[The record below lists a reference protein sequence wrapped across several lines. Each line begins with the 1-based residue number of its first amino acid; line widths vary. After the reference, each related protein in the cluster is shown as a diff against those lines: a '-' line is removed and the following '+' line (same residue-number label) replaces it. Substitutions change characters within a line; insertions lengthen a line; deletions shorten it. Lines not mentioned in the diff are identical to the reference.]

1 MTNDLFHIQGPKFE
15 FALCAES
22 DNPDLWFPD
31 SREDRKR
38 DIPKAKKLCRDCV
51 HRIECLEF
59 ALENDLREGVW
70 GGLSERERSLL
81 APRRKNRN
89 KDNQS
94 GARGYRMRQ
103 QGKSLEEIGFILNL
117 KPESVSVAIAKY
129 VKRVSEEENE

>member
-1 MTNDLFHIQGPKFE
+1 MTNDILNLTTPQFKY
-15 FALCAES
+15 ARCAEG

-38 DIPKAKKLCRDCV
+38 DIPQAKKLCNDCV
-51 HRIECLEF
+51 HRLECLEF

-81 APRRKNRN
+81 APRRKNGN
-89 KDNQS
+89 KNNQS
-94 GARGYRMRQ
+94 GARGFRLRQ
-103 QGKSLEEIGFILNL
+103 QGKSIEEIGFILNL

-129 VKRVSEEENE
+129 VKKISEEENE